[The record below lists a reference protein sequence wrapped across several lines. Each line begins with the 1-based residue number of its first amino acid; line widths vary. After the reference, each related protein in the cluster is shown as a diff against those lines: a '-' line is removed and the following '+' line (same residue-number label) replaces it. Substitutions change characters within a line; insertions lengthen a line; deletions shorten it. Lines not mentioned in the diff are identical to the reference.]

1 MDAGIVT
8 EEYALFG
15 GALRLLQPRRG
26 AKTSLDAVLL
36 ADFVSAGPGPL
47 AELGLG
53 HGAALLAAVHLGRAE
68 RGWGLE
74 LRSDLVELARFNAE
88 LNGLE
93 LEANQGDLRELDEL
107 PAGGFRRVIANPPFR
122 AVGDGRRSPDPVRDA
137 ARRETTAGLAD
148 FLTAAARLLDPG
160 GLLSLVF
167 TVRRLAE
174 LIQTLVDHHLEPKR
188 LRPVHPRRGAAAR
201 LVLVEARR
209 DGGVGLTVEP
219 PLLTHEGNRY
229 SPELAQILAGR
240 TAAGAS

>member
-1 MDAGIVT
+1 
-8 EEYALFG
+8 
-15 GALRLLQPRRG
+15 
-26 AKTSLDAVLL
+26 
-36 ADFVSAGPGPL
+36 
-47 AELGLG
+47 
-53 HGAALLAAVHLGRAE
+53 
-68 RGWGLE
+68 
-74 LRSDLVELARFNAE
+74 
-88 LNGLE
+88 
-93 LEANQGDLRELDEL
+93 
-107 PAGGFRRVIANPPFR
+107 
-122 AVGDGRRSPDPVRDA
+122 
-137 ARRETTAGLAD
+137 
-148 FLTAAARLLDPG
+148 LDPG